1 VKAHYNGWRKER
13 ILRPALKTGLALH
26 LLYPFL
32 SESVVVLRE
41 GALQRMEKGTDT
53 ALGTESGTG
62 AAPAL
67 SVPF

>member
-1 VKAHYNGWRKER
+1 MKHYNGWRKER

-53 ALGTESGTG
+53 APGTENGTG